1 MLADHLFP
9 HAALPSSG
17 GHMEDAFGALL
28 ETISC
33 VIAVSLS
40 GVLAACA

>member
-1 MLADHLFP
+1 MLVDQLQ

-17 GHMEDAFGALL
+17 GRAEDAFGASR

-33 VIAVSLS
+33 VIAASLS
-40 GVLAACA
+40 DALVACD